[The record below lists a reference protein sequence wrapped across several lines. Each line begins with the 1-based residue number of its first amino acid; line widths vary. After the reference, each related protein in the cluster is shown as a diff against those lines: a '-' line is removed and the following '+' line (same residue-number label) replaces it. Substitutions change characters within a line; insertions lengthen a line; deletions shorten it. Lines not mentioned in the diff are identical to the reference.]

1 MRDSNGMHRESF
13 TFTRTVLN
21 GIEMV
26 RGLYIR
32 EALRKTTMARIT
44 PIDVIKGISG
54 KYGNGS
60 SDYFATNSSSNRIHL
75 AKYLNKPTG
84 PATQNQLEQMQK
96 FATQAKLASAW
107 LRSNR
112 PSTENGAKGTPAYQ
126 EAQALKRQLHLSNV
140 RQVVVMYMDEEGNVT
155 LPSTG
160 TTTGGTTPPTD
171 TDGGG
176 STGGTTPPTDTGEG
190 GSTGGEEV
198 YE

>member
-1 MRDSNGMHRESF
+1 
-13 TFTRTVLN
+13 
-21 GIEMV
+21 
-26 RGLYIR
+26 
-32 EALRKTTMARIT
+32 MARIT

-84 PATQNQLEQMQK
+84 PATQSQLEQMQK

-126 EAQALKRQLHLSNV
+126 EAQALGGAEG
-140 RQVVVMYMDEEGNVT
+140 QVPLT
-155 LPSTG
+155 R
-160 TTTGGTTPPTD
+160 
-171 TDGGG
+171 
-176 STGGTTPPTDTGEG
+176 
-190 GSTGGEEV
+190 
-198 YE
+198 

>member
-26 RGLYIR
+26 RGLHIR

-75 AKYLNKPTG
+75 AKYLN
-84 PATQNQLEQMQK
+84 N
-96 FATQAKLASAW
+96 
-107 LRSNR
+107 
-112 PSTENGAKGTPAYQ
+112 
-126 EAQALKRQLHLSNV
+126 
-140 RQVVVMYMDEEGNVT
+140 
-155 LPSTG
+155 
-160 TTTGGTTPPTD
+160 
-171 TDGGG
+171 
-176 STGGTTPPTDTGEG
+176 
-190 GSTGGEEV
+190 
-198 YE
+198 

>member
-1 MRDSNGMHRESF
+1 
-13 TFTRTVLN
+13 
-21 GIEMV
+21 MV

-84 PATQNQLEQMQK
+84 PATQSQLEQMQK

-107 LRSNR
+107 LRYIRRWLKVPYRTS
-112 PSTENGAKGTPAYQ
+112 KGET
-126 EAQALKRQLHLSNV
+126 LTHGSV
-140 RQVVVMYMDEEGNVT
+140 RV
-155 LPSTG
+155 
-160 TTTGGTTPPTD
+160 
-171 TDGGG
+171 
-176 STGGTTPPTDTGEG
+176 
-190 GSTGGEEV
+190 
-198 YE
+198 